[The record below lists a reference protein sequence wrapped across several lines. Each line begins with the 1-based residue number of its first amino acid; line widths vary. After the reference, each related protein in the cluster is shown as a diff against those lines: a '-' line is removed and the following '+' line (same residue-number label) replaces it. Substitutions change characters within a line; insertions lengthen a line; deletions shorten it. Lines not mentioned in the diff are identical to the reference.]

1 MAENVTDTVFLTQA
15 AHERLVAELE
25 ALKGNR
31 EAISKKI
38 AQARDEGDLS
48 ENAGYHAA
56 REEQGQQEAKIV
68 EIEHI
73 LRVAVVGDGPAD
85 TETVGVGTVVTVAWD
100 GDEDD
105 TEAFFLGSR
114 ENALLD
120 ESLADVE
127 VYSPQS
133 PLGQAVTGAR
143 VGDTVSYAT
152 PTGATVSVT
161 VLKIEAH

>member
-15 AHERLVAELE
+15 AHEKLAAELE

-38 AQARDEGDLS
+38 GQARDEGDLS

-56 REEQGQQEAKIV
+56 REEQGHQEAKITV
-68 EIEHI
+68 IEHT
-73 LRVAVVGDGPAD
+73 LRVAKVAEGPVNTD
-85 TETVGVGTVVTVAWD
+85 TVGVGTVVTIAWD

-105 TEAFFLGSR
+105 TESFFLGSR
-114 ENALLD
+114 ENAQLD
-120 ESLADVE
+120 DSLADIE

-143 VGDTVSYAT
+143 VGESVAYDT
-152 PTGATVSVT
+152 PTGATISVT
-161 VLKIEAH
+161 VIRIEAH

>member
-15 AHERLVAELE
+15 AYDKLAAELE
-25 ALKGNR
+25 ALKHNR

-56 REEQGQQEAKIV
+56 REEQGQQEAKITV
-68 EIEHI
+68 IEHT
-73 LRVAVVGDGPAD
+73 LRVAQVGEGPAD

-100 GDEDD
+100 GDDD
-105 TEAFFLGSR
+105 TESFFLGSR
-114 ENALLD
+114 ENAQLD
-120 ESLADVE
+120 DSLADVE

-133 PLGQAVTGAR
+133 PLGQAVLGAR
-143 VGDTVSYAT
+143 AGDTVSYEA
-152 PTGATVSVT
+152 PSGATLSVT
-161 VLKIEAH
+161 VQKIEAH

>member
-15 AHERLVAELE
+15 AYDKLASELE
-25 ALKGNR
+25 ALKANR

-38 AQARDEGDLS
+38 AQAREEGDLS

-56 REEQGQQEAKIV
+56 REEQGQQEAKITI
-68 EIEHI
+68 IEHT
-73 LRVAVVGDGPAD
+73 LRVAVVGEGPAD
-85 TETVGVGTVVTVAWD
+85 TDAVGVGTVVTVAWD

-105 TEAFFLGSR
+105 TETFFLGSR
-114 ENALLD
+114 ENAQLD
-120 ESLADVE
+120 DSLADVE

-143 VGDTVSYAT
+143 VGETVSYET

>member
-15 AHERLVAELE
+15 AHERLAAELE
-25 ALKGNR
+25 ALKANR
-31 EAISKKI
+31 EAIIKKI

-68 EIEHI
+68 EIEHT
-73 LRVAVVGDGPAD
+73 LRVAVVGEGPVD
-85 TETVGVGTVVTVAWD
+85 TDMVGVGAVVTVAWD

-105 TEAFFLGSR
+105 TESFFLGSR

-143 VGDTVSYAT
+143 VGESVSYKT

>member
-15 AHERLVAELE
+15 AHDRLIADLE

-31 EAISKKI
+31 EAISRKI
-38 AQARDEGDLS
+38 AQAREEGDLS

-56 REEQGQQEAKIV
+56 REEQGQQEAKIT

-73 LRVAVVGDGPAD
+73 LRTAQVGEGPAD
-85 TETVGVGTVVTVAWD
+85 TDVVGVGTVVTVAWD

-105 TEAFFLGSR
+105 SESFFLGSR

-120 ESLADVE
+120 ASLAETD

-133 PLGQAVTGAR
+133 PIGQAVLGAR
-143 VGDTVSYAT
+143 IGQAVEFDT
-152 PTGATVSVT
+152 PTGATASVT
-161 VLKIEAH
+161 ILNIEAH

>member
-1 MAENVTDTVFLTQA
+1 MAENVTDTVFLTRA
-15 AHERLVAELE
+15 AYEKLAAELT

-38 AQARDEGDLS
+38 GQARDEGDLS

-56 REEQGQQEAKIV
+56 REEQGHQEAKITV
-68 EIEHI
+68 IEHT
-73 LRVAVVGDGPAD
+73 LRIAVVAKGPVNTD
-85 TETVGVGTVVTVAWD
+85 TVGVGTVVTIAWD

-105 TEAFFLGSR
+105 TESFFLGSR
-114 ENALLD
+114 ENAQLD
-120 ESLADVE
+120 DSLADIE

-143 VGDTVSYAT
+143 VGESVVYDT
-152 PTGATVSVT
+152 PTGAEISVT